1 MTIYINNYSI
11 NLHWMKIIYKDSV
24 EDTKKDDIILATKRR
39 KLLTSLC
46 HSPSPSN
53 KCSSNQTP
61 TQTSRCALRG
71 TFPIWFPDC
80 LAGLLTSSMS
90 SFSCSVQFS
99 SVQSLSHV
107 WLFVTLWTSAHQAS
121 LSITNSQSL
130 PKFMSIEWCHLT
142 ISSSV
147 ISYFLKGR
155 TFLYQHLKWL
165 LQILSTK

>member
-11 NLHWMKIIYKDSV
+11 NLHWMKMIYKDSV

-46 HSPSPSN
+46 HPPFPSN

-99 SVQSLSHV
+99 SVTQSCLTLCDPMNRSTPGLPVHHQLPEFTQTHV
-107 WLFVTLWTSAHQAS
+107 HRVMPSNHLIL
-121 LSITNSQSL
+121 
-130 PKFMSIEWCHLT
+130 CH
-142 ISSSV
+142 
-147 ISYFLKGR
+147 
-155 TFLYQHLKWL
+155 
-165 LQILSTK
+165 

>member
-1 MTIYINNYSI
+1 MAFYPYIYSKKMLFSAFKSAFKIVKVSSQSKIFINHCSQTLTMTIYINNYSI

-107 WLFVTLWTSAHQAS
+107 
-121 LSITNSQSL
+121 
-130 PKFMSIEWCHLT
+130 
-142 ISSSV
+142 
-147 ISYFLKGR
+147 
-155 TFLYQHLKWL
+155 
-165 LQILSTK
+165 